1 MTQLQHNSKD
11 FQVRKTKEIQ
21 LNNKL
26 IDLQSFY
33 KKLPPKIFKCFINHP
48 LFFASSAGRLTSFK
62 ASFVRCF
69 TFSKTSGGNVFF
81 SKHRIVKQKVRCLY
95 TMF

>member
-33 KKLPPKIFKCFINHP
+33 KKLPPKIFNVLLTTLSSSH
-48 LFFASSAGRLTSFK
+48 SAGRLTSLET
-62 ASFVRCF
+62 SFVRCF